1 MSLLVVG
8 SVALDSVETP
18 FGKRENV
25 LGGSATYFAAA
36 SSLLT
41 RVSVVGVVGDDFPL
55 DELEFLRKRGV
66 VLDGLEKVPG
76 KTFRWKGKYGFDL
89 NAAQTLET
97 QLNVFEHFQPKLDAA
112 ARRAERIFLGNID
125 PELQMRVLDQA
136 ERPRL
141 VCADTMNYWIS
152 SKRAQLLK
160 LLPRVDVLMVND
172 SEVRQLAGEPNVM
185 KAARAAQRMGAKV
198 VVVKRGEYGALL
210 VEAEDDGFAGARA
223 EPEGRSIGGER
234 SFFSPAFPLADVV
247 DPTGA
252 GDSFAGGFLGLLDRL
267 DASDGSSLRQA
278 TVMGSTIASFT
289 VEQFSLD
296 RLRALDLPQIRRR
309 FDAFRTLVQFD
320 ALPEHVA

>member
-18 FGKRENV
+18 FGKRDDV

-36 SSLLT
+36 ASLLT
-41 RVSVVGVVGDDFPL
+41 KVSVVGVVGEDFPL
-55 DELEFLRKRGV
+55 AELEFLRRRGV
-66 VLDGLEKVPG
+66 ELDGLEKVRG
-76 KTFRWKGKYGFDL
+76 RTFRWRGRYGFDL
-89 NAAQTLET
+89 NAAETLDT
-97 QLNVFEHFQPKLDAA
+97 QLNVFEHFSPKLGPV
-112 ARRAERIFLGNID
+112 ARKAERIFLGNID

-152 SKRAQLLK
+152 SRRPQLLE

-172 SEVRQLAGEPNVM
+172 GEVRQLAGESNVV
-185 KAARAAQRMGAKV
+185 KAAHAAQRLGVKA

-210 VEAEDDGFAGARA
+210 VT
-223 EPEGRSIGGER
+223 GEH
-234 SFFSPAFPLADVV
+234 SFFAPAFPLADVR

-252 GDSFAGGFLGLLDRL
+252 GDTFAGGFLGLLDRM
-267 DASDGSSLRQA
+267 DAGNMAALRQA
-278 TVMGSTIASFT
+278 TVMGCTIASFT

-296 RLRALDLPQIRRR
+296 RLRELDLAQVRAR
-309 FDAFRTLVQFD
+309 FNAFRQLVHFD
-320 ALPEHVA
+320 ELPEHVG

>member
-210 VEAEDDGFAGARA
+210 VEGDGSAGARA

-309 FDAFRTLVQFD
+309 FDAFRTLVHFD

>member
-18 FGKRENV
+18 FGTREDV

-36 SSLLT
+36 ASLLT
-41 RVSVVGVVGDDFPL
+41 RVSVVGVVGEDFPEAQL
-55 DELEFLRKRGV
+55 GFLRARGV
-66 VLDGLEKVPG
+66 ELDGLSKVRG
-76 KTFRWKGKYGFDL
+76 KTFRWKGRYGFDL
-89 NAAQTLET
+89 NAAETLDT
-97 QLNVFEHFQPKLDAA
+97 QLNVFEHFEPELGAA
-112 ARRAERIFLGNID
+112 ARKAERIFLGNID
-125 PELQMRVLDQA
+125 PVLQLRVLEQA

-152 SKRAQLLK
+152 SKRAQLQQ

-172 SEVRQLAGEPNVM
+172 AEVRQLAGESNVL
-185 KAARAAQRMGAKV
+185 KAAQAAQRMGAKA

-210 VEAEDDGFAGARA
+210 VAG
-223 EPEGRSIGGER
+223 GH
-234 SFFSPAFPLADVV
+234 SFYAPAFPLADVV

-252 GDSFAGGFLGLLDRL
+252 GDTFAGGFLGLLDRL
-267 DASDGSSLRQA
+267 DSSEPAALRQA

-296 RLRALDLPQIRRR
+296 RLRDLDLTQVRHR
-309 FDAFRTLVQFD
+309 FDSFRQLVHFD
-320 ALPEHVA
+320 ELPAHVA